1 MCGIFGYIGR
11 RPALPVVL
19 DGLQRLEYRGYD
31 SAGVVLLEKA
41 GLFMD
46 KAAGK
51 IASLR
56 GRLNGRSST
65 ASIGIGHTRWATH
78 GPPTAENAHPHL
90 SCDRKVA
97 IVHNGI
103 IENYAEI
110 RRGLEAKGHAFSS
123 QTDTEVLAHLIEDE
137 PGPDPLRRLGAAV
150 RKVHG
155 SFAVVAMFADH
166 PDRLLC
172 ARRQS
177 PLIVG
182 LNGGEHFIASDVPAI
197 LPHTGRFLPVEDG
210 QIVDVR
216 ARGVKVF
223 DFDLSPK
230 RRRTTRVELQ
240 SVDAAQKH
248 GFPHFMLKEIH
259 EQPDAVARELLGRA
273 GGFDEMRLKASRLKG
288 VRRILLS
295 ACGTAWHASLYAKYV
310 LEETAKVPADVWVSS
325 ELRYSPPPMDRS
337 TLLIAVSQS
346 GETADTLQA
355 VRLAR
360 ERGALTVGV
369 TNSPASTLAREAGA
383 AIYNRAGIE
392 VGVAATKTYV
402 AQLTALH
409 LFALHLARARGALAS
424 AAAADRFQELLD
436 LPDQLKRALEID
448 VLPTARRLKTGFDLM
463 YIGRR
468 HNVPTALEGALKMKE
483 ISYLHA
489 EGYAAGEMK
498 HGPLALVDERMA
510 VVAIAPRGAAFD
522 KIASNVEEIRARN
535 GRVLCVVTKGES
547 QMSRISDAAFEI
559 PAVPEAVSPI
569 LAVVPLQLLAYHI
582 AAELGRDVDQPR
594 NLAKSVTVE

>member
-1 MCGIFGYIGR
+1 MCGIFGYVGP

-31 SAGVVLLEKA
+31 SAGVVLLEPD
-41 GLFMD
+41 GFFLD

-56 GRLNGRSST
+56 DRLNGRSSS

-90 SCDRKVA
+90 SCDRRVA

-110 RRGLEAKGHAFSS
+110 RRELQAKGHAFTS
-123 QTDTEVLAHLIEDE
+123 QTDTEVLAHLIEE
-137 PGPDPLRRLGAAV
+137 ESGADPLRRLGAAV
-150 RKVHG
+150 RRVHG

-166 PDRLLC
+166 PDRLLA
-172 ARRQS
+172 ARRDS

-182 LNGGEHFIASDVPAI
+182 LNRREHFISSDVPAI
-197 LPHTGRFLPVEDG
+197 LPHTGQFVPVEDG

-216 ARGVKVF
+216 ARKVRVF
-223 DFDLSPK
+223 DFDLAPRRK
-230 RRRTTRVELQ
+230 RTARVDQ
-240 SVDAAQKH
+240 PVDVAQKH

-259 EQPDAVARELLGRA
+259 EQPEVVARELQGRA
-273 GGFDEMRLKASRLKG
+273 KGFEELRIRPSRLRG
-288 VRRILLS
+288 IRRILLS
-295 ACGTAWHASLYAKYV
+295 ACGTAWHAALYGKYV
-310 LEETAKVPADVWVSS
+310 LEETAKIPSDVWMSS
-325 ELRYSPPPMDRS
+325 ELRYSPPPIDRS

-369 TNSPASTLAREAGA
+369 TNSPASTLARESGT

-392 VGVAATKTYV
+392 VGVAATKTYL
-402 AQLTALH
+402 AQLVALH
-409 LFALHLARARGALAS
+409 LFALHLARARATLG
-424 AAAADRFQELLD
+424 AAAVDERHRRLLE
-436 LPDQLKRALEID
+436 LPDHIRRVLGLEI
-448 VLPTARRLKTGFDLM
+448 LPAARRFKDGFDLM

-498 HGPLALVDERMA
+498 HGPLALVDSRMA
-510 VVAIAPRGAAFD
+510 VVAIAPRGAAYE
-522 KIASNVEEIRARN
+522 KIASNVEEIRARK
-535 GRVLCVVTKGES
+535 GRVLSVVTKGDS
-547 QMSRISDAAFEI
+547 LMPRISDASFEI
-559 PAVPEAVSPI
+559 PDVPEALSPI